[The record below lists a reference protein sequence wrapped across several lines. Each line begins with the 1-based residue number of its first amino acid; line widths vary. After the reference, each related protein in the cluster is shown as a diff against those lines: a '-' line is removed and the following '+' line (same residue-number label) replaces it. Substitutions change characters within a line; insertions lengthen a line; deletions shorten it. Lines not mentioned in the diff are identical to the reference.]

1 MRIDA
6 DQLEQSLRNQSETL
20 LVQWLPGGKVNS
32 YRNEYVC
39 DSIHG
44 GAGDSFG
51 INLETFMFNDL
62 NGDQASKGK
71 GMISLYM
78 KQRNVDF
85 KTALEELSGYSAS
98 DYIPAPKVQKS
109 LTLKKTYISQ
119 RTIDY
124 AKW

>member
-6 DQLEQSLRNQSETL
+6 DQLEQSLRNQAEIL
-20 LVQWLPGGKVNS
+20 LVQWLPGGKINS

-51 INLETFMFNDL
+51 INLETFLYNDL
-62 NGDQASKGK
+62 NGDQSSKGK

-78 KQRNVDF
+78 KQRNIDF
-85 KTALEELSGYSAS
+85 KVALEELSGHASS
-98 DYIPAPKVQKS
+98 DYVPVGVKEKPAN
-109 LTLKKTYISQ
+109 LG
-119 RTIDY
+119 D
-124 AKW
+124 